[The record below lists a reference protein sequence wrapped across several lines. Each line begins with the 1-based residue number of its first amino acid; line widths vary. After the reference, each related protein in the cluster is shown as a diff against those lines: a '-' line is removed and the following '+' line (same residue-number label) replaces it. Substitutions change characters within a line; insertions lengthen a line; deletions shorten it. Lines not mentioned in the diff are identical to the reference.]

1 VDARTAPD
9 LAPRKLVAFA
19 AFAASLVCV
28 EWAITRTAV
37 FHRGGAVPIAVL
49 FDLVLGLPLV
59 FALAIL
65 RPAKRSPLLA
75 APVVAIGAFVANALL
90 AGRPEV
96 KALLVVVGP
105 ISELAVLSLLVRR
118 VRNGAA
124 ELRGAQKGDLL
135 LRVATHRALR

>member
-1 VDARTAPD
+1 MMRRALFVTAKPATPSSRARVARDDGGLLLAEPHPRPYDPLIVDARTAPD

-19 AFAASLVCV
+19 ASLVCV
-28 EWAITRTAV
+28 EWAITRTAL

-75 APVVAIGAFVANALL
+75 APVQPTPHSRL
-90 AGRPEV
+90 ET
-96 KALLVVVGP
+96 
-105 ISELAVLSLLVRR
+105 S
-118 VRNGAA
+118 
-124 ELRGAQKGDLL
+124 
-135 LRVATHRALR
+135 HRARAMS